1 MTLLPTVIGVLF
13 GLVEDDDA
21 TLLHIVV
28 PKMELVQRIFSDSAL
43 GDDTSTWNTAA
54 ATNKNSKLNSAMKR
68 INGDLKGFYLLLEF
82 VEVHCQDYDFDDV
95 VLNWFVYL

>member
-43 GDDTSTWNTAA
+43 GDDTST
-54 ATNKNSKLNSAMKR
+54 
-68 INGDLKGFYLLLEF
+68 
-82 VEVHCQDYDFDDV
+82 
-95 VLNWFVYL
+95 